1 LAPIGIRHFP
11 DASGAKVMNPLWLGM
26 LGMHGTFRANMA
38 ISNAD
43 VLFAVGARFDDR
55 VTGKI
60 SGFAPK
66 AKIIHIDVDPT
77 TSAKM
82 SWWTFPSWATAGRTQ
97 QDPGWH
103 RPIHRR
109 SGGKR
114 REWLAGSPWGTPT
127 DVQRRGHH
135 QTPICGGKDL

>member
-1 LAPIGIRHFP
+1 MGLGGFPAVLA
-11 DASGAKVMNPLWLGM
+11 DATGAKVMNPLWLGM

-66 AKIIHIDVDPT
+66 AKIIHIDVDPHQHQQNVMVDIPIVGDCKD
-77 TSAKM
+77 AL
-82 SWWTFPSWATAGRTQ
+82 Q
-97 QDPGWH
+97 QDPANGAGQSH
-103 RPIHRR
+103 RGP
-109 SGGKR
+109 GGK
-114 REWLAGSPWGTPT
+114 TP
-127 DVQRRGHH
+127 
-135 QTPICGGKDL
+135 